1 MLDYDGSN
9 TKVRICLFIGKNL
22 QNIVSD
28 GFLSYGL
35 AYSNFT
41 LLVLWTDSFSNFSF
55 FTYQQKSGNICLKM
69 YQSLSSQL
77 ILWLILILCRYSQLV
92 WLLVRLLVRLLVS
105 KLIASKFGDILGLTP
120 TKKSATITSLGGVSL
135 LTVLLMGYCT
145 ISSLY
150 NNQKSIMMFCPL
162 NGH

>member
-28 GFLSYGL
+28 GFLSYEL

-55 FTYQQKSGNICLKM
+55 LIYQRKSGNICLKM

-105 KLIASKFGDILGLTP
+105 KLVVSKFGDILGYSIIFFSPGYFHLCNSKFYILHQVFWSLNNVSNYWDLFMRMK
-120 TKKSATITSLGGVSL
+120 TK
-135 LTVLLMGYCT
+135 
-145 ISSLY
+145 
-150 NNQKSIMMFCPL
+150 
-162 NGH
+162 

>member
-41 LLVLWTDSFSNFSF
+41 LLVLCTDSFSNFSF

-105 KLIASKFGDILGLTP
+105 KLIASKFVDSLGLSTLFQKV
-120 TKKSATITSLGGVSL
+120 KKSRPCFFFH
-135 LTVLLMGYCT
+135 YCY
-145 ISSLY
+145 I
-150 NNQKSIMMFCPL
+150 QCRIDQ
-162 NGH
+162 

>member
-105 KLIASKFGDILGLTP
+105 KLIASKFGDILGFSSGLVAFCSLSFTACMY
-120 TKKSATITSLGGVSL
+120 KKYVCGHKCS
-135 LTVLLMGYCT
+135 C
-145 ISSLY
+145 SLY
-150 NNQKSIMMFCPL
+150 HVP
-162 NGH
+162 

>member
-77 ILWLILILCRYSQLV
+77 ILWLILILCRYSHLV
-92 WLLVRLLVRLLVS
+92 WLLIKILVS
-105 KLIASKFGDILGLTP
+105 KLASKLIVSKFRDTLGFT
-120 TKKSATITSLGGVSL
+120 L
-135 LTVLLMGYCT
+135 LIM
-145 ISSLY
+145 LY
-150 NNQKSIMMFCPL
+150 YYAMLFLERKIWQV
-162 NGH
+162 

>member
-35 AYSNFT
+35 AYSNFA

-105 KLIASKFGDILGLTP
+105 KLIASKFGDILGL
-120 TKKSATITSLGGVSL
+120 SMICNLCRSIATCSHSVFTHFSTSNIWHLCEITSI
-135 LTVLLMGYCT
+135 Y
-145 ISSLY
+145 
-150 NNQKSIMMFCPL
+150 FPL
-162 NGH
+162 KITYVGK

>member
-92 WLLVRLLVRLLVS
+92 WLLVRLLVS
-105 KLIASKFGDILGLTP
+105 KLIASKFGDILGLNLTNIF
-120 TKKSATITSLGGVSL
+120 TMGWLLDCSLWTLWTMSRS
-135 LTVLLMGYCT
+135 
-145 ISSLY
+145 ISS
-150 NNQKSIMMFCPL
+150 
-162 NGH
+162 